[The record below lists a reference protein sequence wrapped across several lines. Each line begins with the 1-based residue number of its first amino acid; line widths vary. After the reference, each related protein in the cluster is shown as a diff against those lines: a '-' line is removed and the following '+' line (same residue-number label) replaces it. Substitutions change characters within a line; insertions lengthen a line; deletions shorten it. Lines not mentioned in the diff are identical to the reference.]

1 MSSHSPKITLVL
13 EQPEVQLLLACASS
27 DIEPARQAKIRQ
39 LVSAGVEWNDV
50 LERAKRHALLPMM
63 YWQLSS
69 SCPELVPEKT
79 LDFLCDHFRKNT
91 ARNLVLSSDLL
102 SFLKALKNRGV
113 SAMPYKGPSLAVSVY
128 GNVGLRQFG
137 DLDILVR
144 RSDVAVATDV
154 LINEGFKAHFKI
166 SEKQLAMFIRLG
178 YVRLLKRDMG
188 RQTVELHWAIAPRFF
203 GFHLDIE
210 ELWQTLITVDLLGEQ
225 ILALPPEAL
234 LLVLCVHG
242 AKDAWERLEWVSG
255 VADLIRRETKL
266 DWDGVLALAEKTQ
279 STRMLKVGL
288 ILATYLLGAPVLPR
302 IRAELESDASLWR
315 FAMTFMAP
323 LTSADPM
330 TWTAIE
336 RARSQIKFKDDLLQ
350 RLRFCLRLGLTT
362 TPVDWAVLPLP
373 QSLSFMYFL
382 VRPFRLLKKYG
393 AHAIRRES
401 TL

>member
-1 MSSHSPKITLVL
+1 
-13 EQPEVQLLLACASS
+13 
-27 DIEPARQAKIRQ
+27 
-39 LVSAGVEWNDV
+39 VSAGVEWNDV
-50 LERAKRHALLPMM
+50 LDRAKRHSLLPML
-63 YWQLSS
+63 YWQLNA
-69 SCPELVPEKT
+69 SCSELVPKET

-91 ARNLVLSSDLL
+91 ARNLVLSNDLL
-102 SFLKALKNRGV
+102 SFLKALKDRGV

-144 RSDVAVATDV
+144 KADVAVATEV
-154 LINEGFKAHFKI
+154 LIKEGFKAHFKI

-210 ELWQTLITVDLLGEQ
+210 MLWQTLVTVDLLGEQ
-225 ILALPPEAL
+225 ILAPPPEAL
-234 LLVLCVHG
+234 LLILCVHG

-255 VADLIRRETKL
+255 VADLIRKETRL
-266 DWDGVLALAEKTQ
+266 DWDGVLDLAEKTH

-288 ILATYLLGAPVLPR
+288 ILATFLLKAPVPSR
-302 IRAELESDASLWR
+302 ILSEFEKDDSLRR
-315 FAMTFMAP
+315 FAMTFIAP
-323 LTSADPM
+323 LTNAEPM

-336 RARSQIKFKDDLLQ
+336 RVRSQIRFKDDLLQ
-350 RLRFCLRLGLTT
+350 RFRFCLRLGLTT

-373 QSLSFMYFL
+373 QSLRFMYFL

-401 TL
+401 SL

>member
-1 MSSHSPKITLVL
+1 MSSHSPKITQVL

-27 DIEPARQAKIRQ
+27 DIEPGRQAKIRQ

-50 LERAKRHALLPMM
+50 LERAKRHSLLPML
-63 YWQLSS
+63 YWQLSA
-69 SCPELVPEKT
+69 SCSELVPEKT

-102 SFLKALKNRGV
+102 SFLKALKDRDV
-113 SAMPYKGPSLAVSVY
+113 SAMPYKGPSLAISVY

-144 RSDVAVATDV
+144 KKDVAVATEV
-154 LINEGFKAHFKI
+154 LVNEGFKTHFKI

-210 ELWQTLITVDLLGEQ
+210 LLWQTLISVDLLGQQ
-225 ILALPPEAL
+225 ILAPPPEAL
-234 LLVLCVHG
+234 LLMLCVHG

-266 DWDGVLALAEKTQ
+266 DWDGVLALAEKTH

-288 ILATYLLGAPVLPR
+288 FLAAFLLGAPVPIR
-302 IRAELESDASLWR
+302 ILAEFESDASLRR
-315 FAMTFMAP
+315 FAMMFIEP
-323 LTSADPM
+323 LTSAAPM
-330 TWTAIE
+330 AWTLIE
-336 RARSQIKFKDDLLQ
+336 RVRSQLQFKDDLLQ
-350 RLRFCLRLGLTT
+350 RLRFCFRLGLTT

-373 QSLSFMYFL
+373 PSLRFMYFL

-401 TL
+401 SL

>member
-1 MSSHSPKITLVL
+1 MSTHSSKITRVL
-13 EQPEVQLLLACASS
+13 ERPEVQLLLACASS
-27 DIEPARQAKIRQ
+27 DIEAVRQAKIRR
-39 LVSAGVEWNDV
+39 LVSAGVEWDDV
-50 LERAKRHALLPMM
+50 LDRAKRHALLPML
-63 YWQLSS
+63 YWQLSA
-69 SCPELVPEKT
+69 SCPELVPKKT

-102 SFLKALKNRGV
+102 SFLKALKDSGV

-128 GNVGLRQFG
+128 ENVGLRQFG

-144 RSDVAVATDV
+144 KADVAVATEV
-154 LINEGFKAHFKI
+154 LIKEGFKAHFKI

-210 ELWQTLITVDLLGEQ
+210 LLWKSLITVDLLGEQ
-225 ILALPPEAL
+225 ILAPPPEAL
-234 LLVLCVHG
+234 LLMLCVHG

-266 DWDGVLALAEKTQ
+266 DWDGVFALAEKTH

-288 ILATYLLGAPVLPR
+288 ILASFLLGAPVPIR
-302 IRAELESDASLWR
+302 IQSEFESDASLWR
-315 FAMTFMAP
+315 FAMTFIAP
-323 LTSADPM
+323 LTSAEPM
-330 TWTAIE
+330 TWSAIE
-336 RARSQIKFKDDLLQ
+336 RVRSQIRFKDDLLQ
-350 RLRFCLRLGLTT
+350 RLRFCFRLGLTT

-373 QSLSFMYFL
+373 KSLRFMYFL
-382 VRPFRLLKKYG
+382 VRPVRLLRKYG

-401 TL
+401 SL